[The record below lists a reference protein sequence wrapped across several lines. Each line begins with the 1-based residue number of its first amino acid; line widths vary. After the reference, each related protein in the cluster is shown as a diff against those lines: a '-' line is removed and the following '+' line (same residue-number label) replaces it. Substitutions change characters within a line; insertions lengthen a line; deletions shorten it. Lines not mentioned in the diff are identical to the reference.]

1 MINFISE
8 KLIDILMLAVLTNS
22 YIVSIY
28 SIFSIFFEGV
38 ISISYNLRNI
48 YYKKILRW
56 KNKRKLNNYFLLYFL
71 NKIFNTYF
79 FFYLLIFIISVFLVF
94 VFFYT
99 SSIVL
104 NYNFIFTF
112 FIGIAFFCFLHPIFF
127 IDNILLFK
135 NLKFL
140 NFVFLLKLTINIL
153 INFILIN
160 YLSALGAI
168 ISSILTYSLL
178 FVMNLYLV
186 GNFDR
191 YK

>member
-8 KLIDILMLAVLTNS
+8 SLIKIDILMLAVLTNS

-71 NKIFNTYF
+71 NKIFNTYI
-79 FFYLLIFIISVFLVF
+79 FFYFLIFIISVFLVF

-112 FIGIAFFCFLHPIFF
+112 YWYCLFLFSSSNIF
-127 IDNILLFK
+127 
-135 NLKFL
+135 
-140 NFVFLLKLTINIL
+140 
-153 INFILIN
+153 
-160 YLSALGAI
+160 YW
-168 ISSILTYSLL
+168 
-178 FVMNLYLV
+178 
-186 GNFDR
+186 
-191 YK
+191 